1 MALSATIFKF
11 DVDLSNF
18 DQNLF
23 QNWPLQLALHPSE
36 TNERMVTRLFAFLLN
51 ANERLS
57 FTKGLSEDTEPDL
70 WQKSYTD
77 EIELWIE
84 LGLPDVKRIKK
95 AVSLSQSVKLY
106 VHGGQAVSQWW
117 DTVRKGCLKYRDLG
131 VYQFDQQAISTFAA
145 QVERTMRISVM
156 IQDGA
161 ITVSWAEQMLDIPLE
176 VIYESGV

>member
-1 MALSATIFKF
+1 MALSATIYKF
-11 DVDLSNF
+11 DVDLSNL
-18 DQNLF
+18 DLNVF

-36 TNERMVTRLFAFLLN
+36 TRERMVSRLFAFLLN
-51 ANERLS
+51 ANERLT

-84 LGLPDVKRIKK
+84 LGLPDAKRIKK
-95 AVSLSQSVKLY
+95 AASLSRSVKLY
-106 VHGGQAVSQWW
+106 VQGDQAVSQWW
-117 DTVRKGCLKYRDLG
+117 NAVRKDCLKHRQLA
-131 VYQFDQQAISTFAA
+131 VYQFDQQAISHFAA

-161 ITVSWAEQMLDIPLE
+161 ITVSWADQMLDIPLKI
-176 VIYESGV
+176 IYESGN